1 MEGKMAWALGIGNC
15 LEHTPER
22 LKFLSWDI
30 VGVVYYK
37 GPLKMST
44 SYSSEP
50 LNMLGY
56 MEKVADGIKV
66 VRRLIWDEEI
76 ILNYLGWPNVIT
88 QVLHMER
95 EADERTIKV
104 EIWEEFGQ
112 MCSLWGWRK
121 GTHAKRYEQP
131 PEAAKSRKKILSWA
145 FRKECSLDDIL
156 ILAPWD
162 KFGTSDLRMVR

>member
-88 QVLHMER
+88 QVLTYGKGSRWENLKGGNMRRIWPDVLSLRMEKGATR
-95 EADERTIKV
+95 Q
-104 EIWEEFGQ
+104 EIWTTSRSCKKQ
-112 MCSLWGWRK
+112 KKDS
-121 GTHAKRYEQP
+121 
-131 PEAAKSRKKILSWA
+131 PEPLERNAALMTSW
-145 FRKECSLDDIL
+145 F
-156 ILAPWD
+156 
-162 KFGTSDLRMVR
+162 